1 VTRYRAVTTRGL
13 VPTCLA
19 LYLFASIFAASPAEA
34 ASIKGGAAKPAAVVA
49 SRIASASGFSGTMLG
64 KADRPG
70 NPSSDHPSG
79 YAIDFMVDSKAE
91 GDRVA
96 RAARATPG
104 VKYVLWKV
112 KNHFDHVHISVR
124 R

>member
-1 VTRYRAVTTRGL
+1 VTRYRAVTTLGL

-19 LYLFASIFAASPAEA
+19 LLFASVFLAPSAEA

-49 SRIASASGFSGTMLG
+49 SRIAAASGFSGTMLG
-64 KADRPG
+64 KASRPG
-70 NPSSDHPSG
+70 NSKSDHPSG
-79 YAIDFMVDSKAE
+79 YAIDFMVSSKVE

-96 RAARATPG
+96 RAARSTPG
-104 VKYVLWKV
+104 VKYVLWRTKG
-112 KNHFDHVHISVR
+112 HFDHVHVSVR